1 MCGISGIIGSKA
13 KISNIKQM
21 TDSLVH
27 RGHDNINHYISNHYI
42 LGHNR
47 RAIIDINTNANQ
59 PFNLPNEPYYLVF
72 NGEIY
77 NYLELKKELIDLNHH
92 FETNSDTDVVQDE
105 ISHNIFASP
114 ILKIDTSKYNC
125 IITPHIA
132 GATYDSMA
140 MTEVFI
146 ANKLLKNV

>member
-1 MCGISGIIGSKA
+1 
-13 KISNIKQM
+13 M

-27 RGHDNINHYISNHYI
+27 RGHDNINNYISNHYI

-59 PFNLPNEPYYLVF
+59 PFTLPNKPYHLVF

-114 ILKIDTSKYNC
+114 IFKIDTSKYNC